1 MSSTSSSHTVSVLR
15 PDLFV
20 LKSAFSL
27 IKTSSKELVAQKDK
41 NEELSPNQLEALR
54 KVINA
59 FCSSI
64 FIKARSQLSMHQ
76 ADEGADPALLEELA
90 RLKSS
95 VRSAHSDLQQLQSD
109 AVTHVQRVF
118 ERNTDQLA
126 TTITQQEEKEKETD
140 KKEKNKI
147 NPLEI
152 SRAERVRAS
161 LLSTLS
167 NLSSSLP
174 SAVNETTILNEYL
187 SERASGKQSDV
198 ESVLEKFRAE
208 RERAEKEK
216 QQVEKKNTR
225 GRPRKSTTATSAATT
240 AVKPEASPVKTGT
253 GKVTRT
259 PIRTSARK
267 SVKPY

>member
-1 MSSTSSSHTVSVLR
+1 MLSLDCLSVTLFTLISS
-15 PDLFV
+15 
-20 LKSAFSL
+20 
-27 IKTSSKELVAQKDK
+27 
-41 NEELSPNQLEALR
+41 
-54 KVINA
+54 
-59 FCSSI
+59 
-64 FIKARSQLSMHQ
+64 
-76 ADEGADPALLEELA
+76 GADPSLLEELA

-126 TTITQQEEKEKETD
+126 TTMTQQEEKEKETE

-198 ESVLEKFRAE
+198 ESVLQKFRAE

-216 QQVEKKNTR
+216 QQVEKKSTR
-225 GRPRKSTTATSAATT
+225 GRPRKSTTVTSAAAAT
-240 AVKPEASPVKTGT
+240 AVKPEASPIKTGT